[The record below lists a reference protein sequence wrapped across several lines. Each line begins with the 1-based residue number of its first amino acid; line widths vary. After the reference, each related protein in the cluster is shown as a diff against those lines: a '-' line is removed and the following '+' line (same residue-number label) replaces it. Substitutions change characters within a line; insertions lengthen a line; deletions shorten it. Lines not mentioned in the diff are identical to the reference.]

1 MSQLDRRT
9 GIKHLRVRGMKAV
22 RFAATMKATAL
33 NIIRAAAYKKR
44 RNKGK
49 NPSSPS
55 FGGLIGLIL
64 IVKEHFHNFL
74 DKIKIAKVTS
84 PTF

>member
-1 MSQLDRRT
+1 
-9 GIKHLRVRGMKAV
+9 MKAV

-55 FGGLIGLIL
+55 VGGWIDLIWDI
-64 IVKEHFHNFL
+64 KEHFYDFL
-74 DKIKIAKVTS
+74 DKIKVSKVTAPS
-84 PTF
+84 F

>member
-9 GIKHLRVRGMKAV
+9 GIKRLRVRGMKAV
-22 RFAATMKATAL
+22 HFAATMKATAL

-49 NPSSPS
+49 SLSSPS
-55 FGGLIGLIL
+55 VRGLIDLIWDF
-64 IVKEHFHNFL
+64 KEHFYNFL
-74 DKIKIAKVTS
+74 DKIKVFKVTAPS
-84 PTF
+84 F